1 MAGSAHR
8 RARRGTLKIG
18 TIMRKSFLFTSESV
32 AEGHPD
38 RVCDTIADAIV
49 DKFLQQDPYSHVVT
63 ECALSK
69 GLVFV
74 AARFASK
81 ATVDIPELARK
92 VVGEVGYRKEGFNA
106 SECTVVTS
114 LTAQPVEQR
123 YEWDERQLTDKELD
137 RIVVRNQITQFGFA
151 CTQTAD
157 LMPFPIAMANRLAR
171 QLRAARESKAIP
183 YLSPDCTTQ
192 VGVEFVEGAP
202 RRVHS
207 VTLIV
212 GQQGRDPVDLADLR
226 NDLTKHVV
234 QPAFLGA
241 AVQPDEATD
250 LFVNPRGGFAKSGPV
265 AHSGMTGRKT
275 ASDTYGGYARHAGSA
290 LSGKDPCRMDRVG
303 AYAARYAAKNVVAA
317 GLAEECEVQLS
328 YTIGQARPVSIEV
341 RTFGTGIIA
350 EDVIEARLAECI
362 DFRLGALIRDF
373 DLRHLPSLH
382 KGSFYRKLPV
392 YGHIGA
398 SFEELPWERVDVAGK
413 LK

>member
-1 MAGSAHR
+1 
-8 RARRGTLKIG
+8 
-18 TIMRKSFLFTSESV
+18 MRKSFLFTSESV

-49 DKFLQQDPYSHVVT
+49 DRFLQQDPYSHVVT

-69 GLVFV
+69 GIVFV

-81 ATVDIPELARK
+81 ATVDIPELARR

-106 SECTVVTS
+106 AECTVVTS
-114 LTAQPVEQR
+114 LTAQPLEQR

-137 RIVVRNQITQFGFA
+137 RITVRNQTTQFGFA
-151 CTQTAD
+151 CTHTEE

-171 QLRAARESKAIP
+171 QLRVARESKAIP

-192 VGVEFVEGAP
+192 VGVEFVEGVP
-202 RRVHS
+202 RRIHS

-212 GQQGRDPVDLADLR
+212 GQQGSGGKPEPADLR
-226 NDLTKHVV
+226 SDLIQHVV
-234 QPAFLGA
+234 RPAFLGA
-241 AVQPDEATD
+241 AAQPDEATD
-250 LFVNPRGGFAKSGPV
+250 LFVNPRGGFVRSGPV

-328 YTIGQARPVSIEV
+328 YTIGQPRPVSIEV
-341 RTFGTGIIA
+341 RTFGTGAVA
-350 EDVIEARLAECI
+350 EDLIESRLAECI
-362 DFRLGALIRDF
+362 DFRLGAIVREF
-373 DLRHLPSLH
+373 DLRHLPSQH
-382 KGSFYRKLPV
+382 KGVFYRKLPAH
-392 YGHIGA
+392 GHFGA
-398 SFEELPWERVDVAGK
+398 SFTELPWEKTDIAAK

>member
-1 MAGSAHR
+1 
-8 RARRGTLKIG
+8 
-18 TIMRKSFLFTSESV
+18 MRKSFLFTSESV

-81 ATVDIPELARK
+81 ATVDIPELARQ
-92 VVGEVGYRKEGFNA
+92 VVGEVGYRKEGFNTA
-106 SECTVVTS
+106 ECTVVTS
-114 LTAQPVEQR
+114 LTAQPLDQR

-137 RIVVRNQITQFGFA
+137 RIAVRNQTTQFGFA
-151 CTQTAD
+151 CTQTPD
-157 LMPFPIAMANRLAR
+157 FMPFPIAMANRLNR
-171 QLRAARESKAIP
+171 ELRTARESKAIP

-192 VGVEFVEGAP
+192 VGVEFVDGVP

-207 VTLIV
+207 VTLVV
-212 GQQGRDPVDLADLR
+212 GQQGKAQVELADLR
-226 NDLTKHVV
+226 ADLIKHVV
-234 QPAFLGA
+234 RPAFLGA
-241 AVQPDEATD
+241 ALQPDDATE

-275 ASDTYGGYARHAGSA
+275 ASDTYGAYARHAGSA

-328 YTIGQARPVSIEV
+328 YTIGQPRPVSIEV
-341 RTFGTGIIA
+341 QTFGTGTVS
-350 EDVIEARLAECI
+350 EDLIEARLAECI

-373 DLRHLPSLH
+373 NLRHLPCLH
-382 KGSFYRKLPV
+382 KGGFYRKLPV
-392 YGHIGA
+392 HGHFGA
-398 SFEELPWERVDVAGK
+398 SFTELPWERLDIAGQ

>member
-1 MAGSAHR
+1 
-8 RARRGTLKIG
+8 
-18 TIMRKSFLFTSESV
+18 MRKSFLFTSESV

-81 ATVDIPELARK
+81 ATVDIPELARQ
-92 VVGEVGYRKEGFNA
+92 VVGEVGYRKEGFNTA
-106 SECTVVTS
+106 ECTVVTS
-114 LTAQPVEQR
+114 LTAQPIDQR

-137 RIVVRNQITQFGFA
+137 RIVVRNQTTQFGFA
-151 CTQTAD
+151 CTHTPD
-157 LMPFPIAMANRLAR
+157 LMPFPIAMANRLNR
-171 QLRAARESKAIP
+171 ELRNARESKAIP

-192 VGVEFVEGAP
+192 VGVEFVDGLP
-202 RRVHS
+202 QRVHS
-207 VTLIV
+207 LTLVV
-212 GQQGRDPVDLADLR
+212 GQQGKAQVELTDLRADLV
-226 NDLTKHVV
+226 KHVV
-234 QPAFLGA
+234 RPAFLGVA
-241 AVQPDEATD
+241 LQMDDATE

-275 ASDTYGGYARHAGSA
+275 ASDTYGAYARHSGSA

-328 YTIGQARPVSIEV
+328 YTIGQPRPVSIEV
-341 RTFGTGIIA
+341 RTFGTGIIQ
-350 EDVIEARLAECI
+350 EDLIEARLAECI
-362 DFRLGALIRDF
+362 DFRLGALVRDF

-382 KGSFYRKLPV
+382 KGGFYRKLPV
-392 YGHIGA
+392 YGHFGA
-398 SFEELPWERVDVAGK
+398 SFTELPWERLDIAEK

>member
-1 MAGSAHR
+1 
-8 RARRGTLKIG
+8 
-18 TIMRKSFLFTSESV
+18 MRKSFLFTSESV

-49 DKFLQQDPYSHVVT
+49 DRFLQQDPYSHVVT

-81 ATVDIPELARK
+81 ATVDIPELARQ

-114 LTAQPVEQR
+114 LTAQPLEQR
-123 YEWDERQLTDKELD
+123 YAWDERQLSDKELD
-137 RIVVRNQITQFGFA
+137 RIEVRNQTTQFGFA
-151 CTQTAD
+151 CNQTPEF
-157 LMPFPIAMANRLAR
+157 MPLPIAMANRLAR
-171 QLRAARESKAIP
+171 QLRTARESKAIP

-192 VGVEFVEGAP
+192 VGVEFVEGVP
-202 RRVHS
+202 QRIHS
-207 VTLIV
+207 ITLIV
-212 GQQGRDPVDLADLR
+212 GQQGKVQVEPANLR
-226 NDLTKHVV
+226 NDLLKHVV
-234 QPAFLGA
+234 GPVFAGI
-241 AVQPDEATD
+241 AVKPDEATD
-250 LFVNPRGGFAKSGPV
+250 VFVNPRGGFAKSGPV

-341 RTFGTGIIA
+341 RTFGTGTVA
-350 EDVIEARLAECI
+350 EDLIESRLAECI
-362 DFRLGALIRDF
+362 DFRLGAIIRDF
-373 DLRHLPSLH
+373 DLRHLPSKH
-382 KGSFYRKLPV
+382 KGGFYARLPV
-392 YGHIGA
+392 NGHFGA
-398 SFEELPWERVDVAGK
+398 SFTELPWEK
-413 LK
+413 LDKAQQLR